1 MNRIKTLIVDDE
13 PLALELVADYVAQVP
28 YLELVGR
35 CNNAKDAYE
44 IISKGGIDLV
54 FCDIQ
59 MHGMSGIT
67 LMKSL
72 QSAKTEVKVVFT
84 TAFPEYALDG
94 FKLDAID
101 YLLKPFD
108 IDEFMKAAG
117 KAKRLI
123 ELERGVTTTQSHNTN
138 DEPVEGVDFF
148 FVKSEY
154 KLVRIDKKKII
165 YIEGLKDYI
174 KINLE
179 GESKPVLTLMSL
191 KEMMSKLEEQNFARV
206 HRSFI
211 INVEYIR
218 GVERNIIT
226 THNGDKIPIG
236 DQYKSQFNEIITKKT
251 I

>member
-1 MNRIKTLIVDDE
+1 MNNIRTIVVDDE
-13 PLALELVADYVAQVP
+13 PLALDLVADYVSQVP
-28 YLELVGR
+28 YFELVGR
-35 CNNAKDAYE
+35 CSNAKDAYDR
-44 IISKGGIDLV
+44 ISQGDVQLV

-67 LMKSL
+67 LMKSV
-72 QSAKTEVKVVFT
+72 QSSNVETKVIFT

-94 FKLDAID
+94 FKLDAVD

-108 IDEFMKAAG
+108 FDEFMKAAG

-123 ELERGVTTTQSHNTN
+123 ELEELGAAATQNN
-138 DEPVEGVDFF
+138 GEPVEGVDFF

-154 KLVRIDKKKII
+154 KLVRIDKKKIV

-179 GESKPVLTLMSL
+179 GEAKPILTLLSL
-191 KEMMSKLEEQNFARV
+191 KEMMTKLEEPNFVRV

-211 INVEYIR
+211 INVAYIK
-218 GVERNIIT
+218 GVERNTIS
-226 THNGDKIPIG
+226 THTGDKIPIG
-236 DQYKSQFNEIITKKT
+236 DQYKAQFNDIITKK
-251 I
+251 II